1 MGENRKRFYAVA
13 AGRRP
18 GIYTQ
23 WFGPAGAEA
32 QVRGF
37 PGARYKGFA
46 TLAEAKSWLEA
57 LSCAARPAASGDT
70 DPAAAPQEAPQI
82 AERRGEAGPCRLVA
96 HHKTDAAES
105 RPQGSRKAAPQRR
118 PKERAGR
125 ILVFT
130 DGSSI
135 DNPGPGGY
143 GAVILKGDER
153 IELSG
158 GFRRTTNNRME
169 LMGCIAALSRIEP
182 PGQRVLVKTDSRYVV
197 DGITKGWAARWRRNG
212 WMRNAEEPAENSD
225 LWQRLLELVDRHDV
239 RFEWIRGHAGHAEN
253 ERCDALARAESAK
266 RNLPPDP
273 GYEEKLGRRHR
284 STRDQLRRPE

>member
-13 AGRRP
+13 VGRRP

-46 TLAEAKSWLEA
+46 TSAEAKSWLET
-57 LSCAARPAASGDT
+57 LSCAARPAACGYTDT
-70 DPAAAPQEAPQI
+70 AAAPQEAREP
-82 AERRGEAGPCRLVA
+82 AKRRGEAGRRRFVA
-96 HHKTDAAES
+96 QHRTDASES
-105 RPQGSRKAAPQRR
+105 EPEGFRKAAPARTQKDRT
-118 PKERAGR
+118 GT

-130 DGSSI
+130 DGGSI

-143 GAVILKGDER
+143 GAVILRGNER

-182 PGQRVLVKTDSRYVV
+182 AGQRILVQTDSRYVV
-197 DGITKGWAARWRRNG
+197 DGITQGWAAKWRRNG
-212 WMRNAEEPAENSD
+212 WMRTAEEPAENSD
-225 LWQRLLELVDRHDV
+225 LWERLLDLVERHDV
-239 RFEWIRGHAGHAEN
+239 RFEWIPGHAGHAEN

-273 GYEEKLGRRHR
+273 GYEERRRKPHR
-284 STRDQLRRPE
+284 RL

>member
-1 MGENRKRFYAVA
+1 MAENRKRFYAVA

-23 WFGPAGAEA
+23 WFGLDGAEA

-46 TLAEAKSWLEA
+46 TWAEAKKWLEGLPSA
-57 LSCAARPAASGDT
+57 EIPDAVREARPVVSTSEEQAKPPGRRARAGFSLSLGAPSAGSTRCGPEDREKAS
-70 DPAAAPQEAPQI
+70 PA
-82 AERRGEAGPCRLVA
+82 
-96 HHKTDAAES
+96 
-105 RPQGSRKAAPQRR
+105 RR
-118 PKERAGR
+118 PKDRTGR

-130 DGSSI
+130 DGGSI

-143 GAVILKGDER
+143 GAVILSGDER

-169 LMGCIAALSRIEP
+169 LMGCIAALSRIGP
-182 PGQRVLVKTDSRYVV
+182 PGQRVLVRTDSRYVV

-225 LWQRLLELVDRHDV
+225 LWEKLLDLVERHDV
-239 RFEWIRGHAGHAEN
+239 RFEWIPGHAGHAEN
-253 ERCDALARAESAK
+253 ERCDALARAEAAK

-273 GYEEKLGRRHR
+273 GYEEKRAARSRR
-284 STRDQLRRPE
+284 L

>member
-1 MGENRKRFYAVA
+1 MAENRKRFYAVA

-18 GIYTQ
+18 GIYTR
-23 WFGPAGAEA
+23 WFGPDGAEE

-37 PGARYKGFA
+37 SGARYKGFA
-46 TLAEAKSWLEA
+46 TLAEAKKWLEG
-57 LSCAARPAASGDT
+57 LSPAGIPDAGREDHPASPSEE
-70 DPAAAPQEAPQI
+70 PAKPAGRRSRAGFAPSLGAPQ
-82 AERRGEAGPCRLVA
+82 AGSTQSGP
-96 HHKTDAAES
+96 EEM
-105 RPQGSRKAAPQRR
+105 GKAVPARR
-118 PKERAGR
+118 PKARAGR

-130 DGSSI
+130 DGGSI

-143 GAVILKGDER
+143 GAVILNGDDR
-153 IELSG
+153 IEISG

-182 PGQRVLVKTDSRYVV
+182 PGQRVVVRTDSRYVV

-225 LWQRLLELVDRHDV
+225 LWEKLLDLVERHNV

-253 ERCDALARAESAK
+253 ERCDALARAEAAK

-273 GYEEKLGRRHR
+273 GYEEKQGQRPHR
-284 STRDQLRRPE
+284 P

>member
-13 AGRRP
+13 SGRRP

-37 PGARYKGFA
+37 AGARYKGFA
-46 TLAEAKSWLEA
+46 TLDEARKWLESFSSEA
-57 LSCAARPAASGDT
+57 SQAADRSAHHACASE
-70 DPAAAPQEAPQI
+70 EAPKITQHP
-82 AERRGEAGPCRLVA
+82 GEAGS
-96 HHKTDAAES
+96 S
-105 RPQGSRKAAPQRR
+105 RTVRGSRRGWTQSGSEETGKAAPAR
-118 PKERAGR
+118 KLKDRAGR

-130 DGSSI
+130 DGGSI

-182 PGQRVLVKTDSRYVV
+182 PGQRVLVQTDSRYVV

-225 LWQRLLELVDRHDV
+225 LWEKLLELVERHDV
-239 RFEWIRGHAGHAEN
+239 RFEWIRGHAGHPEN

-273 GYEEKLGRRHR
+273 GYEDNLRQRP
-284 STRDQLRRPE
+284 RRP

>member
-1 MGENRKRFYAVA
+1 MGENRKRYYAVA
-13 AGRRP
+13 AGRKP

-23 WFGPAGAEA
+23 WFGPAGAEE

-37 PGARYKGFA
+37 AGARYKGFA
-46 TLAEAKSWLEA
+46 TLAEAEKWLES
-57 LSCAARPAASGDT
+57 LSLAVPQAADGGPHSAS
-70 DPAAAPQEAPQI
+70 APEEAPKI
-82 AERRGEAGPCRLVA
+82 AEHRGQARSSRSIGCPGAETGESKPEA
-96 HHKTDAAES
+96 
-105 RPQGSRKAAPQRR
+105 SRKAASARR
-118 PKERAGR
+118 PKERTGR

-130 DGSSI
+130 DGGSI

-143 GAVILKGDER
+143 GAVILRGDER

-182 PGQRVLVKTDSRYVV
+182 PGQRILVQTDSRYVV

-212 WMRNAEEPAENSD
+212 WMRNSEEPAENSD
-225 LWQRLLELVDRHDV
+225 LWEKLLDLVERHDV
-239 RFEWIRGHAGHAEN
+239 RFEWIRGHAGHPEN

-273 GYEEKLGRRHR
+273 GYEERRRKPHPR
-284 STRDQLRRPE
+284 L

>member
-18 GIYTQ
+18 GIYPQ
-23 WFGPAGAEA
+23 WFGPEGAEA

-46 TLAEAKSWLEA
+46 TWAEAVKWLEGLSPSGA
-57 LSCAARPAASGDT
+57 LEAQKDAAQTPLGPQKAEKSAARSS
-70 DPAAAPQEAPQI
+70 
-82 AERRGEAGPCRLVA
+82 ERKPPPPPG
-96 HHKTDAAES
+96 
-105 RPQGSRKAAPQRR
+105 KAAPARR
-118 PKERAGR
+118 PKDRAGR

-130 DGSSI
+130 DGGSI

-143 GAVILKGDER
+143 GAVILSGDDR

-169 LMGCIAALSRIEP
+169 LMGCIAALSRIGP
-182 PGQRVLVKTDSRYVV
+182 PGQRVLVRTDSRYVV

-212 WMRNAEEPAENSD
+212 WMRNPEQPAENSD
-225 LWQRLLELVDRHDV
+225 LWEKLLDLVERHDV
-239 RFEWIRGHAGHAEN
+239 RFEWIPGHAGHAEN
-253 ERCDALARAESAK
+253 ERCDVLARAEAAK

-273 GYEEKLGRRHR
+273 GYEEKRAVRP
-284 STRDQLRRPE
+284 RRP